1 MAPLDNKTMAKMLKW
16 FYFYMGVLVITV
28 ITIIIDIIIIFI
40 VSFDILAFGNYE

>member
-1 MAPLDNKTMAKMLKW
+1 
-16 FYFYMGVLVITV
+16 MGVLVITV